1 MLVSVTKRGCAAW
14 NTPAHPVP
22 SRARERAARVSLVIS
37 RTAAHQPASRPRR
50 LAAAGLALAAA
61 LTLSACQIS
70 SPVTTDMNYDPADGV
85 SVDVGDVVVRDL
97 LVVSEGNGAP
107 GVVSG
112 LVVNRST
119 EGAEVTLAVNSGGQ
133 MVALQPAVTVEPG
146 QAVRLD
152 GRGEGGSGQAV
163 QIGAV
168 DAGPGGT
175 QAIVVQTSAGEA
187 GSGLAPIVL
196 PEGPYGD
203 HVATTADTAN

>member
-1 MLVSVTKRGCAAW
+1 M
-14 NTPAHPVP
+14 
-22 SRARERAARVSLVIS
+22 IS

-50 LAAAGLALAAA
+50 LAAAGLAAAAA

-107 GVVSG
+107 GIVSG
-112 LVVNRST
+112 LVVNQSR
-119 EGAEVTLAVNSGGQ
+119 EVAEVTLAVNSGGQ
-133 MVALQPAVTVEPG
+133 MVALQPSLEVQPG
-146 QAVRLD
+146 QSARLD
-152 GRGEGGSGQAV
+152 GEGQGDSGQAV
-163 QIGAV
+163 QVGAV

-175 QAIVVQTSAGEA
+175 LAIVVQTSAGEA
-187 GSGLAPIVL
+187 GSGLAPVLL

-203 HVATTADTAN
+203 HVASTADTAN